1 MEKAKIERINFLA
14 AKAKKEGLSEKEKA
28 EQQMLRDEYR
38 EGFRKNLTSQL
49 DNTYIIDENGNKTK
63 FNKKGDLK

>member
-14 AKAKKEGLSEKEKA
+14 AKARKEGLSEKEKA

-49 DNTYIIDENGNKTK
+49 ANTYIIDKNGNKTK
-63 FNKKGDLK
+63 LNKKGELQ

>member
-14 AKAKKEGLSEKEKA
+14 AKARKEGLSEKEKV

-38 EGFRKNLTSQL
+38 EGFRKNLASQL

-63 FNKKGDLK
+63 LNKKGDLK

>member
-14 AKAKKEGLSEKEKA
+14 AKARKEGLSEKEKA

-49 DNTYIIDENGNKTK
+49 ANTYIIDENGNKTK
-63 FNKKGDLK
+63 LNKKGELQ

>member
-14 AKAKKEGLSEKEKA
+14 AKARKEGLSEQEKA
-28 EQQMLRDEYR
+28 EQQLLRDEYR

-49 DNTYIIDENGNKTK
+49 ANTYIIDENGNKTK
-63 FNKKGDLK
+63 LNKKGDLQ